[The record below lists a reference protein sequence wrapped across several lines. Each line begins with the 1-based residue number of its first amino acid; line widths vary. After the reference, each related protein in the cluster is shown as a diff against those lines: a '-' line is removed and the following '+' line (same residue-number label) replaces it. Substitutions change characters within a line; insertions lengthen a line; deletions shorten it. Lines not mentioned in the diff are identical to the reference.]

1 MALFDNLV
9 DTLAYCAV
17 LAGLTI
23 TPGPLTAILVARAFA
38 NDRPG
43 AYAFSFGIALGDTL
57 IILLICLGF
66 SVWIQSYPSIFS
78 ISKVFAVVF
87 ILWIAFQM
95 LNRKGSFTNTA
106 IDAKPTVV
114 SSTIA
119 GMLMCA
125 VSPQTLLLYLL
136 LLPRVI
142 DLSDIS
148 ITSLIALLF
157 VTYLTLMLSLFLLV
171 YFADKV
177 RPWILSGEP
186 SPTMD
191 RVLAG
196 TVALSGISI
205 IVM

>member
-9 DTLAYCAV
+9 NTLAYCAV

-57 IILLICLGF
+57 IILLICLGL

-78 ISKVFAVVF
+78 ISKGFALVF

-95 LNRKGSFTNTA
+95 LNRKSTFTDSVIA
-106 IDAKPTVV
+106 ARPTLL
-114 SSTIA
+114 SSTFA
-119 GMLMCA
+119 GMLMCT

-136 LLPRVI
+136 LLPRVV
-142 DLSDIS
+142 DLSDIR
-148 ITSLIALLF
+148 ITSLIGILF
-157 VTYLTLMLSLFLLV
+157 VTYLTL
-171 YFADKV
+171 
-177 RPWILSGEP
+177 R
-186 SPTMD
+186 
-191 RVLAG
+191 
-196 TVALSGISI
+196 
-205 IVM
+205 IVFWPEQ